1 MTNSAKAH
9 ALSDVVVRTAY
20 YSLAASVFV
29 FVAMLLLAGV
39 HLW

>member
-1 MTNSAKAH
+1 MTDPAKAY

-20 YSLAASVFV
+20 YSLMGSVFV

-39 HLW
+39 HPW